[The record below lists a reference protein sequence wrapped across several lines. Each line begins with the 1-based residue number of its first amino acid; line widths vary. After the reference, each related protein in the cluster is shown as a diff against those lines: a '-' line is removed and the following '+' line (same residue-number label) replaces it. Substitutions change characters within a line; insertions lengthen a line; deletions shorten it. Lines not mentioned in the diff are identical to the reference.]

1 MMCAGHEF
9 GGRDACQGDSGG
21 PLMVQHR
28 RFKHDTSTDFEDRL
42 VFCGKTLD
50 YNQFS
55 LFFVDARVKLHC
67 MFVLRTL
74 RVKLI
79 SNFPL

>member
-1 MMCAGHEF
+1 
-9 GGRDACQGDSGG
+9 
-21 PLMVQHR
+21 MVQQR
-28 RFKHDTSTDFEDRL
+28 RLKRENSTDFDDRL
-42 VFCGKTLD
+42 VFCGKTVD

-55 LFFVDARVKLHC
+55 LFFVDARVKLVC
-67 MFVLRTL
+67 MFALRTL